1 MDSNGRN
8 VDFLIRL
15 GILGGLGVWCFLL
28 LRPFVDIILWSTI
41 LAIAIF
47 PIFESLKAGLRGR
60 AKLAG
65 ALLILLGLG
74 IIVGPVSVMATLS
87 AGNAQALADQLKQGT
102 LVIPAP
108 PLELSTWPLIGQSAY
123 DFWVK
128 ASSNLG
134 SVLSQFKPQLK
145 DIATKILLLA
155 ADTSLI
161 LVKFMVSIIIANIL
175 ILNQASLKINLLRVM
190 TRLSPTRG
198 PAFLQLVAIT
208 IRSVTR
214 GILGVAVIQTLLVGL
229 GFIVAKIPVSGLL
242 IPLCLLLTIVQ
253 IGPGIIILGTLVY
266 AWITFSP
273 LGALAYTLWMI
284 PCLLVDNILKPILM
298 ARGLP
303 VPMGVI
309 LIGVLGGTLTQGIL
323 GLFIGP
329 VILSMGYEL
338 LKAWINETALVPT
351 SAPEDPTTL

>member
-1 MDSNGRN
+1 MDSNVKN

-15 GILGGLGVWCFLL
+15 GILGGLGAWCFLL
-28 LRPFVDIILWSTI
+28 LRPFMDIILWSTI

-47 PIFESLKAGLRGR
+47 PIFEWLRAVLQGR
-60 AKLAG
+60 SKLAS

-74 IIVGPVSVMATLS
+74 IIIGPVSVMATLS
-87 AGNAQALADQLKQGT
+87 AGNAQALADQLKEGA
-102 LVIPAP
+102 LVIPP
-108 PLELSTWPLIGQSAY
+108 PSSDISSWPLIGPPIY
-123 DFWVK
+123 GFWAK

-161 LVKFMVSIIIANIL
+161 LLKFMVSIVIANIL
-175 ILNQASLKINLLRVM
+175 ILNQASLKISLTRLM
-190 TRLSPTRG
+190 TRLSPERG
-198 PAFLQLVAIT
+198 PAFLKLMAVT

-229 GFIVAKIPVSGLL
+229 GFMVAKIPAAGLL

-253 IGPGIIILGTLVY
+253 IGPGIIIIGTLVY
-266 AWITFSP
+266 AWFTFPP
-273 LGALAYTLWMI
+273 LAALAYTLWMI
-284 PCLLVDNILKPILM
+284 PCMLVDNVLKPILM

-303 VPMGVI
+303 VPMVVI

-329 VILSMGYEL
+329 VVLSLGYEL
-338 LKAWINETALVPT
+338 LRAWISETALP
-351 SAPEDPTTL
+351 PTTALEETAP